1 MLILTPALRDH
12 LEAVN
17 AEVNALPYLSDPERW
32 GVEELWGEADDLG
45 GDCEDFSIAKRNR
58 LLALGF
64 PAKPLRLATCQ
75 TETGEGHAVLTVDTD
90 QGTLVL
96 DNRFPAV
103 LPFERLTALGYRWI
117 SRQAAD
123 GGRGWVKIAA

>member
-1 MLILTPALRDH
+1 VLILTDPLMAE

-17 AEVNALPYLSDPERW
+17 AEVNALPYVADPTRW
-32 GVEELWGEADDLG
+32 GADEFWAEIDQAG

-117 SRQAAD
+117 SRQAGD
-123 GGRGWVKIAA
+123 GGRGWVKINA